1 MKSMNDLIYA
11 YLLEHGGKLTNQ
23 QIAEHFY
30 KMGGIEDDLA
40 DRIVAPVLEGDP
52 RFSRDGSSW
61 RALKLES
68 VEDLSLWDAP
78 YVLFAVEE
86 FDTAADKL
94 KDVMGLIDQYASFV
108 LCRQGDAVKT
118 PPVTELMRESGQY
131 IFLPYDAKALS
142 RLRRLYR
149 MYSPLRLEMKTLSLR
164 RLLSHFYPD
173 KNYKTW
179 EDIIRDFSIVNF
191 ESSNPASKTKS
202 MLHVFTHLLERAS
215 KQGVARACE
224 LIEISNRIEP
234 SINFSRYGF
243 GRDFLRELPEK
254 PGVYLFHNRE
264 GQVIY
269 VGKTKNLRTRVGSY
283 FRYSGEGEEKRELI
297 LQHLY
302 SIDHRVLGSDLEAVI
317 EEYRLIERH
326 RPVLNKRMK
335 IPERKSEI
343 PECVILLPSALEQCL
358 KLYFLTAG
366 TPLLE
371 VEYRPGV
378 DLSEPLRRVRE
389 KRDYCF
395 DPLKII
401 AVHYLKRYEAYI
413 NVVSLD
419 LYASDEDL
427 VKALKRH
434 WENRKN
440 IGLEKVTFM

>member
-1 MKSMNDLIYA
+1 MKSMNDLIYS
-11 YLLEHGGKLTNQ
+11 YLLEQGGELTNQ

-30 KMGGIEDDLA
+30 KMGNIENNLA

-61 RALKLES
+61 RALKLDS
-68 VEDLSLWDAP
+68 IEDLSLWDAP
-78 YVLFAVEE
+78 YVLFSIEE
-86 FDTAADKL
+86 FETDAGTMKN
-94 KDVMGLIDQYASFV
+94 VMGMIDRYASFV
-108 LCRQGDAVKT
+108 LFRRGDAVKT
-118 PPVTELMRESGQY
+118 PPVTELLKESGHY

-142 RLRRLYR
+142 RLQRVYR
-149 MYSPLRLEMKTLSLR
+149 MFSPLRLEMKTLSLR

-173 KNYKTW
+173 KKYTTW
-179 EDIIRDFSIVNF
+179 EDIIRDFSIMNF

-202 MLHVFTHLLERAS
+202 MMHVFTHLLQRAS
-215 KQGVARACE
+215 EQGVEHASE

-234 SINFSRYGF
+234 SIDFSRYGF
-243 GRDFLRELPEK
+243 GRDFLKELPEK

-269 VGKTKNLRTRVGSY
+269 VGKTKNLRTRVGTY
-283 FRYSGEGEEKRELI
+283 FRYSGEGEEKREII

-302 SIDHRVLGSDLEAVI
+302 SIDHRVLGSDLEAII

-326 RPVLNKRMK
+326 RPALNKRVQ
-335 IPERKSEI
+335 IPDRKLEI
-343 PECVILLPSALEQCL
+343 PECVILLPSALEQYL
-358 KLYFLTAG
+358 KLYFLAGG

-389 KRDYCF
+389 KKEYCF
-395 DPLKII
+395 DPLKSI
-401 AVHYLKRYEAYI
+401 AVHYLKRYEEYI
-413 NVVSLD
+413 NVISLD
-419 LYASDEDL
+419 LYGSDEDF
-427 VKALKRH
+427 VKALGRH

-440 IGLEKVTFM
+440 MGLEKVTFM